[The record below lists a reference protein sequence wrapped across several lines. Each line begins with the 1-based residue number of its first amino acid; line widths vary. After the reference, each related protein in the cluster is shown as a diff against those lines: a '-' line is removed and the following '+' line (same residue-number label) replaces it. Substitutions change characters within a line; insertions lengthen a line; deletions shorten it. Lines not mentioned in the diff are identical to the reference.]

1 MESSR
6 SATQEFPIILCN
18 PKVHY
23 SVHMSPQLVHILSL
37 MNPVSIIPSYFS
49 TNHFNIIVLPMD
61 RSPINLFPSGFPA
74 KTLYSPILPNM
85 LLAHLT
91 YCHGSLG
98 KKLRSRNMAYAV
110 NLKRYDWGC
119 KAN

>member
-1 MESSR
+1 
-6 SATQEFPIILCN
+6 
-18 PKVHY
+18 
-23 SVHMSPQLVHILSL
+23 
-37 MNPVSIIPSYFS
+37 
-49 TNHFNIIVLPMD
+49 
-61 RSPINLFPSGFPA
+61 
-74 KTLYSPILPNM
+74 LYSPILPNM

-119 KAN
+119 KANWTKHLVHKYISALNISKTSIYG